1 MNTLPLGNTG
11 VEVSQLCLGTMFFGT
26 STDRESS
33 FRLLDQY
40 LESGGG
46 FLDTANIY
54 ARWVPGFEGG
64 ESESLLGRWMRE
76 RRNRSRLFVA
86 TKVGFEMPG
95 VDRGLR
101 SDQIQK
107 ECEKSLGRL
116 GLETID
122 LYYAHVDDPNTPLDE
137 TLEAFSRLVTA
148 GKVRYLGA
156 SNYRSWRLEEARCTS
171 LAKTLP
177 EFCCIQQRHSY
188 LVPIPAADFGAQLS
202 STTELLEYCRV
213 RGISLLAYSPLLGGA
228 YTRADRPMPPQYLGS
243 YNQKRLEALREV
255 ARDKLA
261 TPNQVVLAWML
272 RSDPV
277 ALPLVAASDPR
288 QLAEN
293 LGALSV
299 DLAPE
304 DMERLEAI

>member
-137 TLEAFSRLVTA
+137 TLEAF
-148 GKVRYLGA
+148 
-156 SNYRSWRLEEARCTS
+156 
-171 LAKTLP
+171 
-177 EFCCIQQRHSY
+177 
-188 LVPIPAADFGAQLS
+188 
-202 STTELLEYCRV
+202 
-213 RGISLLAYSPLLGGA
+213 
-228 YTRADRPMPPQYLGS
+228 
-243 YNQKRLEALREV
+243 
-255 ARDKLA
+255 
-261 TPNQVVLAWML
+261 
-272 RSDPV
+272 
-277 ALPLVAASDPR
+277 
-288 QLAEN
+288 
-293 LGALSV
+293 
-299 DLAPE
+299 
-304 DMERLEAI
+304 